1 MVSLI
6 STNPR
11 ELESH
16 FSFRL
21 STMAESAFPIPASLQ
36 DLERE
41 PYNLSPYPQ
50 DFDDD
55 DEAARA
61 DSFGRL
67 VEIVEQGNQALMSGG
82 LALFQQQQQYDYDGQ
97 DEPWLQDDR
106 IQAIY
111 TLVR

>member
-1 MVSLI
+1 
-6 STNPR
+6 
-11 ELESH
+11 
-16 FSFRL
+16 
-21 STMAESAFPIPASLQ
+21 MAEPSTFPIPASLQ

-41 PYNLSPYPQ
+41 PYSLLPYPQ

-67 VEIVEQGNQALMSGG
+67 VEIIERGNRTLVSSGI
-82 LALFQQQQQYDYDGQ
+82 ALFQQQQNYDDGQ
-97 DEPWLQDDR
+97 EAWLEEDR
-106 IQAIY
+106 VQALY